1 MRDEPKQ
8 ILTPEHRDYF
18 DSLGE
23 EAVLSALDNR
33 EYNPGL
39 QSAAFYWLRERQ
51 ESREKRTNLRF
62 RIFAV
67 GVILVGASIVTLI
80 FAAVVLTNRNF

>member
-8 ILTPEHRDYF
+8 ILPPEHRAYF

-33 EYNPGL
+33 KYNPVL
-39 QSAAFYWLRERQ
+39 QSAAFYWLREKQ
-51 ESREKRTNLRF
+51 ESREWRINFRF

-67 GVILVGASIVTLI
+67 GV
-80 FAAVVLTNRNF
+80 